1 MLLLFLLLT
10 HSIATAQKWVLRP
23 MAIGS
28 TNLNIGRLKTLSSSS
43 SSTSPHVLEIESSF
57 LGPINVL
64 EGSSITIGLQ
74 LKEYTT
80 QPIDV
85 PVTIDITQQNS
96 DHKTSFVPVVSYPID
111 KTTFTMS
118 SKNIYYIS
126 IHITDDVLVNPLETE
141 EMTVKISSTAIPANE
156 SLYVTLYVTE
166 NDVLEC
172 KLGDRH
178 KPGKPAI
185 MDDNGFESPDCWACR
200 AGSFSDTVGSEECK
214 RCPLDTFS
222 TQVGSTTGSDCD
234 SCMYPTTT
242 YLSTGNDHKENCMC
256 PEGLYPVFEQPEDFE
271 DQVDVD
277 GEEPLVAQPTVI
289 ASCKQCPDGGQCR
302 LPGSLDLNVT
312 RGEFEDIDRTN
323 NETNPFVQSN
333 WYKSKAGYWKIPWE
347 DDIEKKFIKCVDEQ
361 LCLDN
366 DICQNKSSGVMCS
379 GCDNGYYKSKG
390 TCKLLTH
397 LFCCC
402 CVKRHGPLLTTIF
415 LSCFLPLLTMFSHVC
430 WCCVSFRY
438 TMFR

>member
-1 MLLLFLLLT
+1 MLFLLLLSIVT
-10 HSIATAQKWVLRP
+10 HSVAQKWVLRP

-28 TNLNIGRLKTLSSSS
+28 TNLELSRLQTLSSSS
-43 SSTSPHVLEIESSF
+43 SISPPVLEIESTF

-64 EGSSITIGLQ
+64 EGSNITIGVQ

-85 PVTIDITQQNS
+85 PVAIEITNALTEQNS
-96 DHKTSFVPVVSYPID
+96 NHKTSFVPVVSYPID
-111 KTTFTMS
+111 KKLTMS
-118 SKNIYYIS
+118 SKNIYYIA
-126 IHITDDVLVNPLETE
+126 IHITDDVLVNPRETE

-185 MDDNGFESPDCWACR
+185 KDENGFESPDCWACR

-214 RCPLDTFS
+214 KCPSNTFS

-234 SCMYPTTT
+234 SCMHPTTT

-256 PEGLYPVFEQPEDFE
+256 PEGLYPVFEQQEDFE
-271 DQVDVD
+271 DQVVAD

-289 ASCKQCPDGGQCR
+289 TTCKPCPDGGQCR
-302 LPGSLDLNVT
+302 LPGSLGLNVT
-312 RGEFEDIDRTN
+312 RGEFENINRTK
-323 NETNPFVQSN
+323 NETNPFIQSN

-347 DDIEKKFIKCVDEQ
+347 NDIEKKFIKCVDEQ

-379 GCDNGYYKSKG
+379 GCDSGYYKSKG
-390 TCKLLTH
+390 ICK
-397 LFCCC
+397 C
-402 CVKRHGPLLTTIF
+402 
-415 LSCFLPLLTMFSHVC
+415 
-430 WCCVSFRY
+430 
-438 TMFR
+438 